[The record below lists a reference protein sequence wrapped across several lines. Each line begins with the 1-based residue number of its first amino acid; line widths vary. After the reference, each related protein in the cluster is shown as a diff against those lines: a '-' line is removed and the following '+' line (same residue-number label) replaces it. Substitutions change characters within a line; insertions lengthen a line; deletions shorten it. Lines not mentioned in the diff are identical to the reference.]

1 MGLTKSK
8 IFLYL
13 CLSFILGVAVAS
25 FINIPQLIS
34 GIFLIGAIIVV
45 IISWQTPHQDK
56 LGAGQ
61 KKWILVVLGFCIIF
75 VIAGIWRFQ
84 SQSKISENDI
94 SKFNE
99 KGRIVFSGIVD
110 EEPDIRMENQ
120 KLIIDVTE
128 VQLLLEVGLLDIAG
142 RVLVTASKYPE
153 YQYGDKLEIT
163 GFLKPP
169 ENFEDFD
176 YSAYLAKDNI
186 YSLMYYPEVKKLSE
200 NNGSRIKSVLLKI
213 KNSFEDNLAKVL
225 PEPQNSLANGLI
237 LGEKAA
243 LPQNLLDIFAIV
255 GITHIIALSGYNI
268 TIIGENLRKVFNS
281 LMISRNYSFWISVAL
296 IVAFV
301 IMTGASASIVRAAV
315 MGILLI
321 LARKTNRLYSIRNAL
336 VFAGVVMIY
345 LNPKI
350 LRFDTGFQL
359 SFLATLGLVYISP
372 FFEKY
377 FLWLPKTL
385 DLRGI
390 ASATF
395 GAQIAVL
402 PLVLFNFGRLSLVS
416 PLANILILPIIPFAM
431 FFGFSSGLVSW
442 LWLGFGKFIG
452 WVAWLILTYQI
463 KAAELISKIPLAS
476 MDVKIGWVWLVIMYM
491 VLWGSV
497 IFLIQKAKAKRH
509 IITK

>member
-1 MGLTKSK
+1 MHLTKSK
-8 IFLYL
+8 IFLYF
-13 CLSFILGVAVAS
+13 CLSFILGVALVS
-25 FINIPQLIS
+25 FMNIPQLVS
-34 GIFLIGAIIVV
+34 GIFLVGAIIAV
-45 IISWQTPHQDK
+45 IASWQRRWD
-56 LGAGQ
+56 
-61 KKWILVVLGFCIIF
+61 LVVLGFCVIF
-75 VIAGIWRFQ
+75 AVAGIWRFQ
-84 SQSKISENDI
+84 SQSRISENDI

-99 KGRIVFSGIVD
+99 KGRIVFSGIVG

-120 KLIIDVTE
+120 KITVRIVKIVGIDKNVQGKILI
-128 VQLLLEVGLLDIAG
+128 
-142 RVLVTASKYPE
+142 TASKYPE
-153 YQYGDKLEIT
+153 YQYGDELEIT
-163 GFLKPP
+163 GFLKSP

-186 YSLMYYPEVKKLSE
+186 YSLMYYPEIKKLSK
-200 NNGSRIKSVLLKI
+200 NNGNRIKSVLLKI
-213 KNSFEDNLAKVL
+213 KNSFENNLAKVL

-281 LMISRNYSFWISVAL
+281 MMISRNYSFWISVAL
-296 IVAFV
+296 IAAFV

-377 FLWLPKTL
+377 FLWLPKFL

-395 GAQIAVL
+395 GAQAAVL
-402 PLVLFNFGRLSLVS
+402 PLILFNFGRLSLIS
-416 PLANILILPIIPFAM
+416 PLANMLILPVIPFAM
-431 FFGFSSGLVSW
+431 FFAFLSGLTSW
-442 LWLGFGKFIG
+442 LWLGLGKAIG

-463 KAAELISKIPLAS
+463 KAAELMAKMPLAA
-476 MDVKIGWVWLVIMYM
+476 MDVKIGWVWLVMMYM
-491 VLWGSV
+491 VLWG
-497 IFLIQKAKAKRH
+497 A
-509 IITK
+509 IITIYKKKNSTSSFP